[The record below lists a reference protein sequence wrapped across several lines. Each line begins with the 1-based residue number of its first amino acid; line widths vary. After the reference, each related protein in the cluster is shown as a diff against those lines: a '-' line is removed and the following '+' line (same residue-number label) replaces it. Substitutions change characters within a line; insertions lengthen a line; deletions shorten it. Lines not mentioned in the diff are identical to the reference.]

1 MRSIYRS
8 DECIT
13 YNDNISMD
21 ADINILGEDDVMDGR
36 YHHDTIFIII
46 VIITATW
53 RGREV
58 LFNDNYKSTM
68 DYLPLS

>member
-1 MRSIYRS
+1 
-8 DECIT
+8 
-13 YNDNISMD
+13 MD

>member
-13 YNDNISMD
+13 YYNNISMD
-21 ADINILGEDDVMDGR
+21 ADITILGEDDVMDGR
-36 YHHDTIFIII
+36 HHHDTIFIII

-53 RGREV
+53 REREV
-58 LFNDNYKSTM
+58 LFNDN
-68 DYLPLS
+68 